1 MGVMMYRVLCM
12 YVHVCYKINVK
23 TKKATTKEINLVFCL
38 STTNT
43 TSKDA
48 IHNSDNSVGW
58 EY

>member
-12 YVHVCYKINVK
+12 YVCMLQDYVK
-23 TKKATTKEINLVFCL
+23 TKKATTKEINSVFCL